1 MREAAIVTGYVLFL
15 LAMLI
20 VVYGSVLL
28 RWG

>member
-1 MREAAIVTGYVLFL
+1 MREVAIVTGYVLFL

>member
-15 LAMLI
+15 LAMLM
-20 VVYGSVLL
+20 VVYGAVLL